1 MILVGISLTGALRDQ
16 RVLLVQKFTY
26 PLFMSEGMTA
36 GSPRVQDFIQSL
48 ASTGI
53 SGNIDYVTKEEALDK
68 EVQKNPGILS
78 ALNGENPLPDVIM
91 IPLYWADL
99 TTLWTRIQEY
109 RDLFDSVQSSDSLR
123 SRLKKFEN
131 SLQEIDHLVRI
142 IMVFVGI
149 SGAIGL
155 LLGIVMIRYQARLF
169 RHEQI
174 IGRLVGAHP
183 IFFWWPHIL
192 SILLFAGIGYGIAVT
207 IVMYV
212 QRFF

>member
-1 MILVGISLTGALRDQ
+1 MRSGNFVYDRRMFHTIFRTTWQHIARTRYVSCLIIGGFALIFLMILVGISLTGALRDQ

-91 IPLYWADL
+91 IPLY
-99 TTLWTRIQEY
+99 
-109 RDLFDSVQSSDSLR
+109 
-123 SRLKKFEN
+123 
-131 SLQEIDHLVRI
+131 
-142 IMVFVGI
+142 
-149 SGAIGL
+149 
-155 LLGIVMIRYQARLF
+155 
-169 RHEQI
+169 
-174 IGRLVGAHP
+174 
-183 IFFWWPHIL
+183 
-192 SILLFAGIGYGIAVT
+192 
-207 IVMYV
+207 
-212 QRFF
+212 